1 MTISV
6 TILDVNLVLNQFKK
20 SKKWHNFYQLYDGKL
35 RPQLDDLKLLTST
48 RPQFQIFIH
57 QLQGEMVH
65 VEQGQPRLLRQR
77 GSFQAKGTRSHPPQ
91 RRPTRRT
98 SRASGTARPWR
109 AEPGERVSGI
119 DPIKPLLGMTEWRS
133 TKCSYIRFCV
143 KKFAHLRWLIFD
155 VQKTNKKLQNIE
167 QLLYPW
173 QISSIY

>member
-65 VEQGQPRLLRQR
+65 VEP
-77 GSFQAKGTRSHPPQ
+77 
-91 RRPTRRT
+91 
-98 SRASGTARPWR
+98 
-109 AEPGERVSGI
+109 E
-119 DPIKPLLGMTEWRS
+119 
-133 TKCSYIRFCV
+133 
-143 KKFAHLRWLIFD
+143 
-155 VQKTNKKLQNIE
+155 
-167 QLLYPW
+167 
-173 QISSIY
+173 